1 MLRKYSLLLIGLFIS
16 LFYFGQIEDPSE
28 KVKWSFSYEQVNC
41 EVTLIATINMNEHWH
56 ISAANLPLD
65 CFSIPTSINIDKSP
79 NYLVDDSLIE
89 PQPLHIYDSI
99 IDEHLYW
106 HSGTIEIK
114 RKITINSKDDITI
127 KGYYS
132 FQTCDDTHCLPPYDE
147 DFEIKVRGC
156 SSNEQ
161 VVISNKKSLKNKVF
175 RRFGKINLKDY
186 ISSFIKR

>member
-79 NYLVDDSLIE
+79 NYLVDDSLIV
-89 PQPLHIYDSI
+89 D
-99 IDEHLYW
+99 
-106 HSGTIEIK
+106 
-114 RKITINSKDDITI
+114 N
-127 KGYYS
+127 
-132 FQTCDDTHCLPPYDE
+132 
-147 DFEIKVRGC
+147 KV
-156 SSNEQ
+156 NA
-161 VVISNKKSLKNKVF
+161 ISLKSLKVF
-175 RRFGKINLKDY
+175 AGTGEPQKADMTLDVY
-186 ISSFIKR
+186 GDIKQASEMGDGPVDAIFKCIKTL